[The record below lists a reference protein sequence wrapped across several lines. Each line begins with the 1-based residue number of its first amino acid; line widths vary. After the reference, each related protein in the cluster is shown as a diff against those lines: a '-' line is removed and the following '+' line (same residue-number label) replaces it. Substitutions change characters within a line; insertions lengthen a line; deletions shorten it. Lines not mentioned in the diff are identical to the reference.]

1 MTGRGHETLE
11 HTADMGLRGW
21 GGSPAEAFE
30 ETALAMFELMVDRH
44 GMAAEIDHRLSI
56 GGRDLT
62 GLLIEFLNELLSFAD
77 IEDTAFVS
85 VSIERLEGGGED
97 WELDAVIGGIPRGK
111 CRKRLLSEVKAAT
124 WYGAS
129 VGRDSDGR
137 WVAGCVVDL

>member
-1 MTGRGHETLE
+1 MTIRGHETFD

-21 GGSPAEAFE
+21 GETPAEAFE
-30 ETALAMFELMVDRH
+30 ETALAMFGLM
-44 GMAAEIDHRLSI
+44 IDKRGAGPENDYTLSI

-62 GLLIEFLNELLSFAD
+62 GLLIEFLNELLSLAD
-77 IEDTAFVS
+77 VEETAFVT
-85 VSIERLEGGGED
+85 VSIGKLEGGGEE
-97 WELDAVIGGIPRGK
+97 WELDAVIGGIPRVK

-129 VGRDSDGR
+129 VDCEKDGR

>member
-85 VSIERLEGGGED
+85 VRIERLEGGGED

>member
-1 MTGRGHETLE
+1 MAGRGHETLE

-21 GGSPAEAFE
+21 GGTPAEAFE
-30 ETALAMFELMVDRH
+30 ETALAMFDLIIDRT
-44 GMAAEIDHRLSI
+44 GTVAETDYLLSI

-62 GLLIEFLNELLSFAD
+62 GLLIEFLNELLSLAD

-85 VSIERLEGGGED
+85 VRIERLNSERDEWD
-97 WELDAVIGGIPRGK
+97 LDAVIGGIPRGS

-129 VGRDSDGR
+129 VSREGSGR

>member
-21 GGSPAEAFE
+21 GGTPAEAFE
-30 ETALAMFELMVDRH
+30 ETALAMFDLMIDKS
-44 GMAAEIDHRLSI
+44 GISAEDDYFLSI

-62 GLLIEFLNELLSFAD
+62 GLLIEFLNELLSLAD
-77 IEDTAFVS
+77 VEDSAFVS
-85 VSIERLEGGGED
+85 IRIERLQGEGEEWD
-97 WELDAVIGGIPRGK
+97 LDAVIGGIPRGK
-111 CRKRLLSEVKAAT
+111 CRKNLLSEVKAAT

-129 VGRDSDGR
+129 VDREGGGL

>member
-30 ETALAMFELMVDRH
+30 ETALAMFDLMIDRH
-44 GMAAEIDHRLSI
+44 GAAAETDQMLSI

-62 GLLIEFLNELLSFAD
+62 GLLIEFLNELLSLGD

-85 VSIERLEGGGED
+85 VRIERLEGGGEEWD
-97 WELDAVIGGIPRGK
+97 LDAVIGGIPRGK

-137 WVAGCVVDL
+137 WVAGCVVDM

>member
-97 WELDAVIGGIPRGK
+97 WELDAVIGGIPRAK

-129 VGRDSDGR
+129 VGRDRDGR

>member
-62 GLLIEFLNELLSFAD
+62 GLLIEFLNELLSLAD

-85 VSIERLEGGGED
+85 VIIERLEGGGED
-97 WELDAVIGGIPRGK
+97 WELDAVIGGIPRAK

-129 VGRDSDGR
+129 VGHDRDGR

>member
-30 ETALAMFELMVDRH
+30 ETALAMFDLMVDRRD
-44 GMAAEIDHRLSI
+44 ASAEIDYRLSI

-62 GLLIEFLNELLSFAD
+62 DLLIEFLNELLSLAD
-77 IEDTAFVS
+77 IEESAFVS
-85 VSIERLEGGGED
+85 VRIERLEGAGTEWD
-97 WELDAVIGGIPRGK
+97 LDAVIGGISRDR
-111 CRKRLLSEVKAAT
+111 CRKRLLTEVKAAT

-129 VGRDSDGR
+129 VERDKEGR

>member
-21 GGSPAEAFE
+21 GGTPAVAFE
-30 ETALAMFELMVDRH
+30 ETALAMFELIIDRK
-44 GMAAEIDHRLSI
+44 GAAVETDYFLSL

-62 GLLIEFLNELLSFAD
+62 GLLIEFLNELLSLGD
-77 IEDTAFVS
+77 VEDTAFVS
-85 VSIERLEGGGED
+85 VRIERLDGEGDEWD
-97 WELDAVIGGIPRGK
+97 LDAVIGGIPRGR
-111 CRKRLLSEVKAAT
+111 CRKRLLTEVKAAT

-129 VGRDSDGR
+129 VSREGNGR

>member
-1 MTGRGHETLE
+1 MAGRGHETLE

-30 ETALAMFELMVDRH
+30 ETALAMFDLMIDRA
-44 GMAAEIDHRLSI
+44 GAASEITYSLSI

-62 GLLIEFLNELLSFAD
+62 DLLVEFLNELLSLAD
-77 IEDTAFVS
+77 IEDAAFVS
-85 VSIERLEGGGED
+85 VSIEKLNGEGAEWD
-97 WELDAVIGGIPRGK
+97 LDAVIGGIPRKRCMK
-111 CRKRLLSEVKAAT
+111 CLLSEVKAAT

-129 VGRDSDGR
+129 VVRTTDGR

>member
-1 MTGRGHETLE
+1 MTARGHETLE

-21 GGSPAEAFE
+21 GATPAEAFE
-30 ETALAMFELMVDRH
+30 EAALAMFDLMIDRR
-44 GMAAEIDHRLSI
+44 GAAAETDLALSI

-62 GLLIEFLNELLSFAD
+62 GLLIEFLNELLSLSD
-77 IEDTAFVS
+77 VEDTIFVS
-85 VSIERLEGGGED
+85 VRIDRLDGDGEEWD
-97 WELDAVIGGIPRGK
+97 LDAVIGGIPRGK

-129 VGRDSDGR
+129 VSHEDDGQ

>member
-1 MTGRGHETLE
+1 MTGRGHESLE

-30 ETALAMFELMVDRH
+30 ETALAMFDLIIDRK
-44 GMAAEIDHRLSI
+44 GVFAEKDHHLSL

-62 GLLIEFLNELLSFAD
+62 ELLIEFLNELLSLAD
-77 IEDTAFVS
+77 VEDSAFVS
-85 VSIERLEGGGED
+85 VRIERLDGGGDEWD
-97 WELDAVIGGIPRGK
+97 LEAVVGGIPRAK

-129 VGRDSDGR
+129 ISREGSGR

>member
-1 MTGRGHETLE
+1 MTTRGHETLE

-21 GGSPAEAFE
+21 GVTPAEAFE
-30 ETALAMFELMVDRH
+30 ETALAMFDLMIDRR
-44 GMAAEIDHRLSI
+44 GAGAEIDFTLSI

-62 GLLIEFLNELLSFAD
+62 GLLIEFLNELLSLAD
-77 IEDTAFVS
+77 VEETAFVS
-85 VSIERLEGGGED
+85 VRIKKLQGGGED

-129 VGRDSDGR
+129 VSHENDGR

>member
-1 MTGRGHETLE
+1 MTARGHETIE

-21 GGSPAEAFE
+21 GVTPAEAFE
-30 ETALAMFELMVDRH
+30 ETAIAMFELMIDRR
-44 GMAAEIDHRLSI
+44 GAGSEIDYNLSI

-62 GLLIEFLNELLSFAD
+62 GLLIEFLNELLSLAD
-77 IEDTAFVS
+77 VEETAFVS
-85 VSIERLEGGGED
+85 VRIEDLQGCGEE
-97 WELDAVIGGIPRGK
+97 WELEAVIGGIPRGK

-129 VGRDSDGR
+129 VEREGDGR

>member
-1 MTGRGHETLE
+1 MKIRGHETLE

-21 GGSPAEAFE
+21 GGTPAEAFE
-30 ETALAMFELMVDRH
+30 ETALAMFGLMIDRR
-44 GMAAEIDHRLSI
+44 GAGAENDYNLSI

-62 GLLIEFLNELLSFAD
+62 GLLIEFLNELLSLAD
-77 IEDTAFVS
+77 VEETAFVT
-85 VSIERLEGGGED
+85 VCIERLEGGGEE
-97 WELDAVIGGIPRGK
+97 WELEAVIGGIPRGK

-129 VGRDSDGR
+129 VACEKDGL

>member
-30 ETALAMFELMVDRH
+30 ETALAMFDLMVDRH
-44 GMAAEIDHRLSI
+44 GAAAEIDHRLSI

-77 IEDTAFVS
+77 IEDTVFVS

>member
-21 GGSPAEAFE
+21 GGTPAEAFE
-30 ETALAMFELMVDRH
+30 ETALAMFDLMIDKS
-44 GMAAEIDHRLSI
+44 GISAEDDYSLSI

-62 GLLIEFLNELLSFAD
+62 GLLIEFLNELLSLSD

-85 VSIERLEGGGED
+85 VRIERLEGEGED
-97 WELDAVIGGIPRGK
+97 WDLDAVIGGIPRGK

-129 VGRDSDGR
+129 VSHEPDGR
-137 WVAGCVVDL
+137 WVAGCVVDI